1 LNSKTI
7 LIVSALIFVLITG
20 ISYWGN
26 QNTLRCPSDIP
37 LILAGETEVLW
48 GELEAPY
55 FSAELTSTDVN
66 CSIDDGALP
75 SLVMTI
81 DVQGYGRL
89 IDPVSLQAVERL
101 SFDLVIK
108 ALDKEGTALAE
119 QLVAKTLY
127 VEDVS
132 TDVTD
137 VSWSQT
143 IEIEARQ
150 AQIFD
155 MITVQW
161 AF

>member
-1 LNSKTI
+1 MNSKTI
-7 LIVSALIFVLITG
+7 LIVSAVIVVLLTG
-20 ISYWGN
+20 VSYWGN

-37 LILAGETEVLW
+37 LILAGETEVHW

-55 FSAELTSTDVN
+55 FSAELTSTEVN
-66 CSIDDGALP
+66 CSVDDGALP
-75 SLVMTI
+75 SLALTI
-81 DVQGYGRL
+81 DVQGYGHL
-89 IDPVSLQAVERL
+89 IDSIRLQTVERL
-101 SFDLVIK
+101 GFDLVIK
-108 ALDKEGTALAE
+108 ALDKEGSALTE
-119 QLVAKTLY
+119 QLVTKTLY

>member
-1 LNSKTI
+1 M
-7 LIVSALIFVLITG
+7 
-20 ISYWGN
+20 
-26 QNTLRCPSDIP
+26 
-37 LILAGETEVLW
+37 LW

-55 FSAELTSTDVN
+55 FSAELSSTDVN
-66 CSIDDGALP
+66 WSVDDGALP

-89 IDPVSLQAVERL
+89 NDPISLQTVERL

-150 AQIFD
+150 AQLFD